1 MIYKGCNPN
10 FFISPSSF
18 SLFTF
23 LLSKL
28 SPFSLF
34 CVHEEQGGV
43 LPSHPESG
51 EVKGADRIP
60 ARWPVGY
67 HGCTTAPDAFF
78 YFSLCFPVR
87 NSLPFS
93 NIHPKLTNTPSKSLD
108 LSLKKD
114 KEKLYLFFLNDVT
127 VLAVIWSLMD

>member
-1 MIYKGCNPN
+1 VIYKGCNPN

-23 LLSKL
+23 VLSKL

-34 CVHEEQGGV
+34 CVHEEHGGV

-60 ARWPVGY
+60 ARW
-67 HGCTTAPDAFF
+67 TRFLFF
-78 YFSLCFPVR
+78 FVLSDPKFPSLLKYP
-87 NSLPFS
+87 
-93 NIHPKLTNTPSKSLD
+93 PKTYKYTKSLD
-108 LSLKKD
+108 LRLKKD
-114 KEKLYLFFLNDVT
+114 KEELYLFFLNVVT